1 MKNSEGDSMGR
12 IGVIYKDVAKAVN
25 ELQGQQKPPTVDN
38 VRQVLGTGSKSTIA
52 RLLREWK
59 QTNSVTTTD
68 EASLPTELV
77 TLVKGLWERMQENT
91 AGQAA
96 EYREA
101 CDIKIVDSNKKLQEK
116 QKAHELSEKQR
127 HQSEESLHQAITEKK
142 QLQHSLQTKE
152 TELAKLNEQL
162 KTLGSKHEDDQHEI
176 KRLHDLLK
184 HIQANLEH
192 FQLATQ
198 KLQQEQSLLLE
209 KQQNE
214 HEKQVA
220 QLRQEV
226 GTLTSEKARNQ
237 AESFQAAKRLNEFE
251 SIHEALEQQHQQ
263 TQQHFEKVKTAHE
276 NLKGE
281 HEAFKAQRQ
290 QEVVE
295 LTSKT
300 QTAIELQVK
309 LQVTQENNQALKI
322 ELDKA
327 LDKIESLR
335 HDYDFVSQEKSHL
348 AGQLKQLIV
357 D

>member
-1 MKNSEGDSMGR
+1 M
-12 IGVIYKDVAKAVN
+12 
-25 ELQGQQKPPTVDN
+25 
-38 VRQVLGTGSKSTIA
+38 
-52 RLLREWK
+52 
-59 QTNSVTTTD
+59 
-68 EASLPTELV
+68 
-77 TLVKGLWERMQENT
+77 
-91 AGQAA
+91 
-96 EYREA
+96 
-101 CDIKIVDSNKKLQEK
+101 
-116 QKAHELSEKQR
+116 
-127 HQSEESLHQAITEKK
+127 
-142 QLQHSLQTKE
+142 KE
-152 TELAKLNEQL
+152 TELAKLNERL
-162 KTLGSKHEDDQHEI
+162 KTLDSKHQDDQHEI

-214 HEKQVA
+214 HEKQAA

-281 HEAFKAQRQ
+281 HEAFQEQRR

-300 QTAIELQVK
+300 QTAIELKVK
-309 LQVTQENNQALKI
+309 LQVTQENNQALKS

-335 HDYDFVSQEKSHL
+335 HDYDFISQEKAHL